1 MRFPAPLPGLQS
13 LSCTTLVAGLSLLTT
28 GALFAESADQ
38 NDVAALRAQMQ
49 QMQKQY
55 EQRIESM
62 EAKMKSLE
70 SKADQ
75 GSILNTRV
83 LTDSNGT
90 EWAGKE
96 GKGGPLLD

>member
-13 LSCTTLVAGLSLLTT
+13 LSYTTLAAGLLLLTA

-38 NDVAALRAQMQ
+38 NDVAALRSQMQ

-62 EAKMKSLE
+62 EAKMKTLE

-96 GKGGPLLD
+96 KGGPLLDE